1 MVTEM
6 SKDNNADS
14 EKSLSAY
21 EIALIEIETGDKD
34 FALWAEAYANTE
46 SDDLAK
52 RYYVRKRAEAIDK
65 ESEDW
70 WLSDNE
76 GTDEQTTEVPLPNES
91 SKDKQLGKL
100 GILGWFVVIAFYIAL
115 WTMQLG
121 ELTTLQKAK
130 FYPAL
135 LPEEQSA
142 FIWAW
147 ILVSLRVFVFLFIHK
162 IISGHSFG
170 KWPVDKKQRPR
181 AFLGIWVGLFST
193 FLVNSAQNLGLFL
206 YDVNGWMAEE
216 SLGFVLINLTTF
228 LLWCIPGL
236 VLASFYKVK
245 VT

>member
-1 MVTEM
+1 MVIEM
-6 SKDNNADS
+6 SEDDNADS
-14 EKSLSAY
+14 EKYLSAY

-34 FALWAEAYANTE
+34 SALWAEAYANTE

-52 RYYVRKRAEAIDK
+52 RYYIRKRAEAIDK

-70 WLSDNE
+70 RLSDNE
-76 GTDEQTTEVPLPNES
+76 GTDEQTTEAPLPNES

-100 GILGWFVVIAFYIAL
+100 GIFGWLVVITFYIAL

-206 YDVNGWMAEE
+206 YNVNGWMAEE
-216 SLGFVLINLTTF
+216 SLEFVLINLLTF

-236 VLASFYKVK
+236 VLAFFYKVK
-245 VT
+245 VK

>member
-1 MVTEM
+1 MVIEM
-6 SKDNNADS
+6 SEDDNADS

-34 FALWAEAYANTE
+34 SALWAEAYANTE

-70 WLSDNE
+70 SLRDNE

-100 GILGWFVVIAFYIAL
+100 GIFGWLVVIAFYIAL

-121 ELTTLQKAK
+121 ELITLQNAK

-193 FLVNSAQNLGLFL
+193 YLVSSAQNLGLYL
-206 YDVNGWMAEE
+206 YDVNSWMAQE
-216 SLGFVLINLTTF
+216 SLGFVLINLMTF
-228 LLWCIPGL
+228 LLWCMPGL
-236 VLASFYKVK
+236 VLAFFYKMSVK
-245 VT
+245 

>member
-1 MVTEM
+1 M
-6 SKDNNADS
+6 SEDDNADS

-34 FALWAEAYANTE
+34 SALWAEAYANTE

-76 GTDEQTTEVPLPNES
+76 DTDEQTTEVPLPNEI

-100 GILGWFVVIAFYIAL
+100 GLFGWLVVIAFYIMQWA
-115 WTMQLG
+115 MQLG
-121 ELTTLQKAK
+121 VLSALQNVKL
-130 FYPAL
+130 YPAL
-135 LPEEQSA
+135 LPDEQSA

-162 IISGHSFG
+162 MISGHSFG
-170 KWPVDKKQRPR
+170 KWPVDKKLRPR

-193 FLVNSAQNLGLFL
+193 YLVNAAQNLGLFL
-206 YDVNGWMAEE
+206 YEINGSMAEE
-216 SLGFVLINLTTF
+216 SLGFVLINLMSF
-228 LLWCIPGL
+228 LLWCMVGL
-236 VLASFYKVK
+236 VLAFFYKMRVK
-245 VT
+245 